1 MNRTRVM
8 TLVCSLACAALL
20 GGCGGGGSS
29 NGSVGGTVTGLAA
42 GTSVSLAM
50 NGGTP
55 IQVNAN
61 GGFTFSGNL
70 ASGAGYNVVV
80 TSQPAGQTCLVNYG
94 SGVIDYSGNSV
105 TNVAVECSANVSI
118 GVAVSGLLSGN
129 SVVFG
134 LTLQNDPTNKN
145 NSSLTVNADG
155 TKNFPV
161 LLALGTLYSVSVT
174 TQPGQTATTQPVQT
188 CSVNG
193 SYSGGVVSSAAI
205 VVTFKCA

>member
-8 TLVCSLACAALL
+8 ALICSMACAALL

-29 NGSVGGTVTGLAA
+29 SGSVGGAVTGLAA

-55 IQVNAN
+55 VQVTAN

-70 ASGAGYNVVV
+70 ASGAGYSVVV

-94 SGVIDYSGNSV
+94 SGVIDFSGNSV

-174 TQPGQTATTQPVQT
+174 TQPGQTATTSVQT
-188 CSVNG
+188 CSVSG
-193 SYSGGVVSSAAI
+193 SYSGGVVSSVAI
-205 VVTFKCA
+205 VVNFTCT

>member
-29 NGSVGGTVTGLAA
+29 SGSVGGTVTGLAA

-55 IQVNAN
+55 IQINAN
-61 GGFTFSGNL
+61 GGFTFSGGL

-118 GVAVSGLLSGN
+118 GAVASGLASGDK
-129 SVVFG
+129 VTFTM
-134 LTLQNDPTNKN
+134 TLQNDPSRAYSVTATTAGVTN
-145 NSSLTVNADG
+145 T
-155 TKNFPV
+155 FPV
-161 LLALGTLYSVSVT
+161 LLPLGTIYNVAVSA
-174 TQPGQTATTQPVQT
+174 QPSSPAQVCTFSSTSP
-188 CSVNG
+188 SP
-193 SYSGGVVSSAAI
+193 YSGGVVGSAAI
-205 VVTFKCA
+205 VVKFDCN